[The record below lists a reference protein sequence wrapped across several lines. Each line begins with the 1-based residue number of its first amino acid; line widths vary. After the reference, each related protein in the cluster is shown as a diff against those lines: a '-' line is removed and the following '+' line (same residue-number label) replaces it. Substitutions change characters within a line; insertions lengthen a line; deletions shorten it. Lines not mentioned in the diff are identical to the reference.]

1 MNKLK
6 YKLILFTLFLL
17 TTVLSQAQL
26 SISGTVTD
34 KNNNEP
40 LVGVNIRVDELSFG
54 TVTDINGNYT
64 LNNLPKGEL
73 IFKFSYV
80 GFKTVYKNVFFANE
94 ALELNI
100 AMDILIIKGQEVVI
114 SGNFT
119 STQHDNTVK
128 INTIGSKQISQSLAP
143 SIIETIAEVPGVD
156 YISKGPGI
164 GTPVI
169 RGLSLSNILF
179 LNNGVPLQN
188 YQFSAN
194 HPYMIDGNG
203 VERIEVIKGPASL
216 IYGSGAVGG
225 VINLIGEPV
234 AKEGTIEGGANI
246 KYFGNTSGIDANIGI
261 KGNKNGIFWGVR
273 GGINTNK
280 DYIQGD
286 GKFAPNTRFNRN
298 NLKAT
303 FGIIKRRIS
312 AKIIYQYNDDKLGLA
327 VEPALAIVLTNSRSN
342 EVWYQNLKNHIIIS
356 QNKLFLGRIKFDLDL
371 AYQNNNRQLFG
382 SDLTP
387 VFKLVDMTLQ
397 TFSYRLKSAYS
408 INEKAKIILGI
419 QGMSQDNRNG
429 EAPDHVLPDANIW
442 EISAYGLGQYNFGE
456 RIILEAGLRYSYN
469 YINVPLQEKSGHDHK
484 NNLLND
490 EDHIEFNGSFNNLSM
505 SLGST
510 ITVSDQLL
518 FRLNIASAYRNPN
531 VAELTQDGLHGT
543 RYEVG
548 NPNLVTQQNTEGD
561 IGMHLHTKH
570 TSFDISAFYNN
581 VENYIYLAPTTD
593 TTSEG
598 NIIYMYQQTPSALYG
613 GEAQI
618 HLHPH
623 PLHWLHI
630 KSSYSYVIGKQ
641 KSGEYLPFIPA
652 QRLKFEIK
660 TTKNELAS
668 FRNLYFLAGIE
679 IVLPQNQPSEF
690 EKSTPGYNLIN
701 IGIGTDIEIANQLVR
716 LNFNV
721 SNLLNVEYIDHLS
734 TLRNLNIL
742 DMGRS
747 LNLKASI
754 PFIIAK

>member
-1 MNKLK
+1 MK
-6 YKLILFTLFLL
+6 YKLLLFTLFLF
-17 TTVLSQAQL
+17 TTIISQAQL
-26 SISGTVTD
+26 SISGKVTD
-34 KNNNEP
+34 ENNNEP
-40 LVGVNIRVDELSFG
+40 LVGVNIQIDELSIG

-64 LNNLPKGEL
+64 INNLPKGDL

-80 GFKTVYKNVFFANE
+80 GFKTTYKNVFFTNKPIK
-94 ALELNI
+94 LDVT
-100 AMDILIIKGQEVVI
+100 MDILVIQGQEVVI

-128 INTIGSKQISQSLAP
+128 INTINSKQISQSLAP
-143 SIIETIAEVPGVD
+143 SIIETIAEVPGVNF
-156 YISKGPGI
+156 ISKGPGI

-234 AKEGTIEGGANI
+234 AKEGYIEGDANI

-286 GKFAPNTRFNRN
+286 GKYAPNTRFNRN
-298 NLKAT
+298 NLKAN
-303 FGIIKRRIS
+303 FGIIKHKIS

-327 VEPALAIVLTNSRSN
+327 VEPALAIVSTNSRSN
-342 EVWYQNLKNHIIIS
+342 KVWYQSLKNHLIIS
-356 QNKLFLGRIKFDLDL
+356 QNKLFLGKIKLDLDL
-371 AYQNNNRQLFG
+371 AYQNNNRQLYG
-382 SDLTP
+382 SELTP

-397 TFSYRLKSAYS
+397 TLSYRLKSTYS

-419 QGMSQDNRNG
+419 QGMIQNNRNG
-429 EAPDHVLPDANIW
+429 EAPDHVLPNANLW

-456 RIILEAGLRYSYN
+456 KIILEAGLRYSYN
-469 YINVPLQEKSGHDHK
+469 YINVPLQEKSGRDHK
-484 NNLLND
+484 NNILND
-490 EDHIEFNGSFNNLSM
+490 EDHIEFNGYFNSLSM

-510 ITVSDQLL
+510 INVSDKLL
-518 FRLNIASAYRNPN
+518 FRINIASAYRNPN
-531 VAELTQDGLHGT
+531 IAELTQDGLHGT

-561 IGMHLHTKH
+561 FGMHLHTKH

-581 VENYIYLAPTTD
+581 IENYIYLAPTTD
-593 TTSEG
+593 TTSSG
-598 NIIYMYQQTPSALYG
+598 NIIYMYQQTPSTLYG

-641 KSGEYLPFIPA
+641 KTGGYLPNIPA
-652 QRLKFEIK
+652 QLLKFEIK
-660 TTKNELAS
+660 TTKDKLTTLN
-668 FRNLYFLAGIE
+668 NLYFLAGIE

-690 EKSTPGYNLIN
+690 EKSSSGYNLIN
-701 IGIGTDIEIANQLVR
+701 IGLGTDINIANQVVI

-734 TLRNLNIL
+734 TLRDLNIL

-747 LNLKASI
+747 FNLKISI
-754 PFIIAK
+754 PFSIVK